1 MKKLLFIFMPLFLS
15 IQVRAYDVEFGG
27 IYYNIITKGNVA
39 EVTSGDNKYSGNVV
53 IPEMI
58 SYEGNDYSVSSIGK
72 ESFYYCT
79 ELTSVIIPNSVISI
93 GSGAFDHC
101 SMLTSIIIP
110 NSVVSISSGA
120 FNGCIG
126 LTSIDIPNSVTSL
139 GEYNQEIKGETN
151 VEIISVIA

>member
-1 MKKLLFIFMPLFLS
+1 MPLFLS

-79 ELTSVIIPNSVISI
+79 EPY
-93 GSGAFDHC
+93 FCHHPKFC
-101 SMLTSIIIP
+101 YKYWKW
-110 NSVVSISSGA
+110 
-120 FNGCIG
+120 
-126 LTSIDIPNSVTSL
+126 SL
-139 GEYNQEIKGETN
+139 
-151 VEIISVIA
+151 